1 VTVSGGA
8 GFDDLDDPSPPV
20 PGASHRVA
28 VDRRVRRYRHRRQLM
43 AGGLAVAIVF
53 GATLTAVNLRTPA
66 PATNALNA
74 APSAGPDQVYWP
86 SAGTPGPG
94 SAPPSLSPLGP
105 STGTEGDLAGTTAT
119 AGAGAGS
126 AGGAPS
132 LNTPARQDFAPAAG
146 PPCSTPTWAGGS
158 YCGPPPQPGNGGG
171 PGGGCSGHETAPPCG
186 PGAVVGT
193 YYAYTLPVR
202 RDEVITFNGRRWRSD
217 LLPPSN
223 GPDLWVWMRL
233 APGGHLRFVSPV
245 GTIGFTPGRGD
256 ASPPCG
262 GTP

>member
-1 VTVSGGA
+1 MTVSGGA
-8 GFDDLDDPSPPV
+8 RFNDLDDPSPPV

-28 VDRRVRRYRHRRQLM
+28 VDRRARRYQHRRQLM
-43 AGGLAVAIVF
+43 VGGLAVAIVF

-66 PATNALNA
+66 PITNALKA

-86 SAGTPGPG
+86 SADTPGLG
-94 SAPPSLSPLGP
+94 SAPPFLSPLGP
-105 STGTEGDLAGTTAT
+105 STGTQGDLAGTTAT
-119 AGAGAGS
+119 AGAGAGATS
-126 AGGAPS
+126 AGGTPSPNAAAP
-132 LNTPARQDFAPAAG
+132 QDFSPATTQ
-146 PPCSTPTWAGGS
+146 PCPTPIWAGGS
-158 YCGPPPQPGNGGG
+158 YCGPPPRPGNGRG
-171 PGGGCSGHETAPPCG
+171 PGGRCSGHETTPPCG

-202 RDEVITFNGRRWRSD
+202 CDELITFDGRRWTSD

-245 GTIGFTPGRGD
+245 GTIGFTPGRD
-256 ASPPCG
+256 ITSPTCG
-262 GTP
+262 R